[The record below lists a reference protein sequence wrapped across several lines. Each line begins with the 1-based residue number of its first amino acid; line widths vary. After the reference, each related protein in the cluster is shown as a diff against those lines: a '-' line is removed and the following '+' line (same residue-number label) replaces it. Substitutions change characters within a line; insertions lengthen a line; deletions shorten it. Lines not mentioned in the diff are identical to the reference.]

1 MRKKL
6 ADLFKDVIPSILQTK
21 KDVIETDKD
30 YTAFIVN
37 RALSFHYD
45 CVLQANE
52 MNRYPNLPGTMQY
65 HYLLNTIRGYK
76 RPFRK
81 WEKRDT
87 IDDLEAVREY
97 YNYSYEK
104 AKEVL
109 VLLDATQLETIK
121 KEIDKGG
128 LNDSKPRRVRG
139 S

>member
-1 MRKKL
+1 MNPFEFIDCINL
-6 ADLFKDVIPSILQTK
+6 SK
-21 KDVIETDKD
+21 KDVIAEDPTLEKD
-30 YTAFIVN
+30 YSPFMVN
-37 RALSFHYD
+37 RGLSYFYD
-45 CVLQANE
+45 TVMYANE
-52 MNRYPNLPGTMQY
+52 MNRNHQAAKKWQFQF
-65 HYLLNTIRGYK
+65 LLNSIRGYK

-109 VLLDATQLETIK
+109 VLLDATQLETIR

>member
-1 MRKKL
+1 M

-81 WEKRDT
+81 WEKRET